1 MQLKII
7 IMCYTVPE
15 ILPVMDVIF
24 FTFWANN
31 ENLKKMKKR
40 VQISSFYKSIPK
52 IMITG
57 YIVPEIWW
65 VTNII
70 AIFHFGVFFALLPTS
85 NPKNQNFGKIKKP
98 WRYHFT

>member
-1 MQLKII
+1 
-7 IMCYTVPE
+7 
-15 ILPVMDVIF
+15 
-24 FTFWANN
+24 
-31 ENLKKMKKR
+31 
-40 VQISSFYKSIPK
+40 
-52 IMITG
+52 MITG
-57 YIVPEIWW
+57 YTVPEIWW